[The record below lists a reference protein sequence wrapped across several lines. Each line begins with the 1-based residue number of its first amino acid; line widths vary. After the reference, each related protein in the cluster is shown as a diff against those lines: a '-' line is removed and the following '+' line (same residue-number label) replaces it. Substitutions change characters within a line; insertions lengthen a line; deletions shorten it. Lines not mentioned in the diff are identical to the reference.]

1 PREPTEGTGVL
12 VAYGGGREA
21 ARTLQ
26 TFESLGLADGEIID
40 VVTVHRDRA
49 EGEAIAA
56 LAGNFLAA
64 HGAPHRLHTIVTG
77 SPPAEVVLEEVG
89 RRSPRLLVI
98 GAHAHHPVR
107 DLFTT
112 SVTRAVLH
120 GCAVP
125 LVIGS

>member
-1 PREPTEGTGVL
+1 MLTIFTNTAYDFIGKRPVVVVPHEPTEGTGVL

-26 TFESLGLADGEIID
+26 TFESLGLAGGEIID

-64 HGAPHRLHTIVTG
+64 HSAPHRLHTIVTG
-77 SPPAEVVLEEVG
+77 SPPAEVVLEG
-89 RRSPRLLVI
+89 RC
-98 GAHAHHPVR
+98 
-107 DLFTT
+107 
-112 SVTRAVLH
+112 
-120 GCAVP
+120 CAVA
-125 LVIGS
+125 GSRW